1 MSVNNMPSLF
11 KYVAINMIDSSE
23 HVFTDDTKG
32 WDEITTSLIR
42 GNYNGINSEQTAP
55 ISFAYEARDFFRDI
69 FFTYGAFAKVNL
81 VIYKRNED
89 WTYSEYT
96 TFVCDFKTFKDD
108 IDYVT
113 LELKENSVR
122 ELVASKLDTEYDV
135 SVFDTVYGDG
145 WFVGL
150 VNQLPFLATNTI
162 QSNVGELND
171 FDSLSDSGRVKL
183 WGKIKGRRT
192 DSRQFSTHFTFTDN
206 NGVPFDSTLFYT
218 KKAISSQ
225 TIKYRINL
233 TCKWKRATTGQPPGQ
248 YLTFLVRLIKDNNG
262 NKTVLLNKDYSSWS
276 SEYIGDET
284 YEYTFI
290 FNNDEEEMTLSN
302 LVVGDGIYLE
312 IYVDK
317 GIEGSTYNP
326 NVTECSN
333 TYIEIVGEVNSDLGY
348 RSSSFFTHEKG
359 IESVLSKINPNIVLD
374 YKLTNAN
381 YIPAMTS
388 NRTIMELNL
397 GTYTAQSKVRLS
409 LKSLLDSLD
418 LLYDIGVD
426 ITGNVMTIDYAENM
440 YKDTESMSID
450 VSSVELM
457 YNDKFCYNNIISGT
471 DTSKDLNVKYGVYSP
486 FNKKTYT
493 ISDNV
498 ISSDNND
505 LELLHP
511 FKIDQYS
518 IDQWWSDLSL
528 NEEKVKDDTAT
539 EIAMIAFN
547 LVPDEFYYFHPIRA
561 EYINEGFTLTQEV
574 LDYYNIPFT
583 PRRLLDN
590 KRKSL
595 STLFFGGDGVLQWAS
610 NSVALSNGFISKM
623 EYESENVVEDEDVDF
638 SNVERLYMPISCN
651 VETSIDVDS
660 LLLLKENKYDYVT
673 MTDKR
678 GKVYKAF
685 ISKLISNIGKTGT
698 NSCELIIKEL

>member
-1 MSVNNMPSLF
+1 
-11 KYVAINMIDSSE
+11 
-23 HVFTDDTKG
+23 
-32 WDEITTSLIR
+32 
-42 GNYNGINSEQTAP
+42 
-55 ISFAYEARDFFRDI
+55 
-69 FFTYGAFAKVNL
+69 
-81 VIYKRNED
+81 
-89 WTYSEYT
+89 
-96 TFVCDFKTFKDD
+96 
-108 IDYVT
+108 
-113 LELKENSVR
+113 
-122 ELVASKLDTEYDV
+122 
-135 SVFDTVYGDG
+135 
-145 WFVGL
+145 
-150 VNQLPFLATNTI
+150 
-162 QSNVGELND
+162 
-171 FDSLSDSGRVKL
+171 
-183 WGKIKGRRT
+183 
-192 DSRQFSTHFTFTDN
+192 
-206 NGVPFDSTLFYT
+206 
-218 KKAISSQ
+218 
-225 TIKYRINL
+225 
-233 TCKWKRATTGQPPGQ
+233 
-248 YLTFLVRLIKDNNG
+248 
-262 NKTVLLNKDYSSWS
+262 
-276 SEYIGDET
+276 
-284 YEYTFI
+284 
-290 FNNDEEEMTLSN
+290 
-302 LVVGDGIYLE
+302 
-312 IYVDK
+312 
-317 GIEGSTYNP
+317 
-326 NVTECSN
+326 
-333 TYIEIVGEVNSDLGY
+333 
-348 RSSSFFTHEKG
+348 
-359 IESVLSKINPNIVLD
+359 
-374 YKLTNAN
+374 
-381 YIPAMTS
+381 
-388 NRTIMELNL
+388 
-397 GTYTAQSKVRLS
+397 
-409 LKSLLDSLD
+409 
-418 LLYDIGVD
+418 LYDIGVD

-440 YKDTESMSID
+440 YKNTESMSID
-450 VSSVELM
+450 VSSLELM

-583 PRRLLDN
+583 PRRILDN

-673 MTDKR
+673 ITDKR
-678 GKVYKAF
+678 GNVYKAF

-698 NSCELIIKEL
+698 NNCELIIKEL